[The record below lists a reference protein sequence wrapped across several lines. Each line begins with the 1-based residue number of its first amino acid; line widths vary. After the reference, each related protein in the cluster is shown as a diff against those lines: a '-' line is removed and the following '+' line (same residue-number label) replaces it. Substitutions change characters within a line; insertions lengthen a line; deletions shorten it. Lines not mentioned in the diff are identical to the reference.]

1 MTDFLGILESCLKK
15 TRLFPGEDLMIEVFL
30 NPAAGLLGDKKRL
43 DALLASWEKIPPLQ
57 NEENPERTVSVEIH
71 RTESREENLREIVRA
86 VEKLEQFS
94 QGTDGGTSPRSLLL
108 TAGGDGFHKDCVT
121 HLLREKPRAFR
132 NIILFRLP
140 LGTGNDTP
148 LVTDPLK
155 ALTLLREGVQPV
167 ADSYIR
173 TEIADGTVDYA
184 LNVVSFGLD
193 AYVCLLLE
201 RWKGK
206 VKGDIYK
213 VMVDISTLL
222 YDFYHRTQVSR
233 LTLFVGEGDSRDV
246 HPVKIEKRILINVFG
261 RRGQTTY
268 GGGKKI
274 LPGPENHLV
283 TGMFRLPGRIMLKG
297 LFMKGR
303 HWPGGRRVSFFRT
316 EKMVLDYPAPL
327 LMELDG
333 EVVYLQKEDF
343 PLTLTRVDG
352 EILVLN

>member
-1 MTDFLGILESCLKK
+1 MTDFLGILESCLKR

-43 DALLASWEKIPPLQ
+43 DALLASWEKNPPLQ
-57 NEENPERTVSVEIH
+57 IDESPERTVSVEIH
-71 RTESREENLREIVRA
+71 RTGSREENLREIVRG
-86 VEKLEQFS
+86 VGKLEQFS
-94 QGTDGGTSPRSLLL
+94 RETEGGKSHRSLLL

-121 HLLREKPRAFR
+121 HLLKEMPLAFR
-132 NIILFRLP
+132 NITLFRLP

-148 LVTDPLK
+148 LVPDPLN
-155 ALTLLREGVQPV
+155 ALNLIREGVQPV

-173 TEIADGTVDYA
+173 TETARGEVDYA

-213 VMVDISTLL
+213 VMVDLSTLL
-222 YDFYHRTQVSR
+222 YDFYHRTRVSR
-233 LTLFVGEGDSRDV
+233 LTLFVREGDSGDV
-246 HPVKIEKRILINVFG
+246 HPVRIEKRILINVFG
-261 RRGQTTY
+261 RRGLTTY

-283 TGMFRLPGRIMLKG
+283 TGMLRLPGRIMLKG

-333 EVVYLQKEDF
+333 EVVYLQKNDF
-343 PLTLTRVDG
+343 PITLTIVEG
-352 EILVLN
+352 EIHVLN